1 MKLIYHVS
9 KGSKR
14 DATSAKKL
22 QGQGVT
28 VGIPDICIDLARCG
42 YFGTRIEFKLN
53 RVHKSPV
60 SPAQHETLH
69 HLSEAGFLARVC
81 VGFEDAPSHHR
92 LFAPVQNRGHPVI
105 TLQHTIHDIAA
116 QILGRSL
123 VVLPSHLDK
132 AHVAAPDN
140 AQELVDE
147 VHAIAALRMGTATD
161 DELLRRYRV
170 LEEQRSQCFV
180 RISTAQGQRSGRDQ
194 GDRFLSG
201 KDSST
206 IDRAAQEKNQRD
218 MSRAQSEKALITDEI
233 DRRANAQVARR

>member
-1 MKLIYHVS
+1 
-9 KGSKR
+9 
-14 DATSAKKL
+14 L
-22 QGQGVT
+22 QGRGVT
-28 VGIPDICIDLARCG
+28 IGIPDICIDLARCG

-69 HLSEAGFLARVC
+69 HLSEAGFLARVS

-105 TLQHTIHDIAA
+105 TIQHTIHDIAA

>member
-1 MKLIYHVS
+1 
-9 KGSKR
+9 
-14 DATSAKKL
+14 L
-22 QGQGVT
+22 QGRGVT

-42 YFGTRIEFKLN
+42 YSGTRIEFKLN

-105 TLQHTIHDIAA
+105 TIQHTIHDIAA